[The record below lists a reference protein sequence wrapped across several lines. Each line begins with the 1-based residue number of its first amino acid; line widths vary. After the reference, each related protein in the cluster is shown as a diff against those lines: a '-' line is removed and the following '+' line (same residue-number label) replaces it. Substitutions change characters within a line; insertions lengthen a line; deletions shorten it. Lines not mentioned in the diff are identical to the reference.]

1 MPATDSAFAGSIPQ
15 LYDRF
20 LGPLLFLPY
29 AEEVG
34 RRVAKLRP
42 THVLETA
49 SGTGIVTEAIHRA
62 APDAKIVATDLNQ
75 AMLDVASGKLPSDRI
90 CFQIA
95 DAQHLPFADESF
107 DLVVCQ
113 FGVMFFPDK
122 VKANSEARR
131 VLRPGGGYLLVI
143 WDGLDRNNASQIASD
158 AVAALYPNDP
168 PAFLPRTPFGYADR
182 ARIEDDLRA
191 AGFTDIQFETVERT
205 SLPSDPRSAAMGLV
219 KGSPLSA
226 DILARDPKGLD
237 RATDAVTDALQ
248 SLVGPDGFESRLS
261 AHFVTATR

>member
-20 LGPLLFLPY
+20 LGPLLFIPY
-29 AEEVG
+29 AEEVA
-34 RRVAKLRP
+34 RRVVEIKP
-42 THVLETA
+42 KHVLETA

-62 APDAKIVATDLNQ
+62 APDARIVATDLNQ
-75 AMLDVASGKLPSDRI
+75 AMLDVAAGKLRSDRI
-90 CFQIA
+90 CFQVA

-131 VLRPGGGYLLVI
+131 VLSDGGRYLLVI
-143 WDGLDRNNASQIASD
+143 WDRLELNTASIIASD
-158 AVAALYPNDP
+158 AVAALYPDDP

-182 ARIEDDLRA
+182 ARIEEDLRA
-191 AGFTDIQFETVERT
+191 AGFSDIRFETVERM
-205 SLPSDPRSAAMGLV
+205 SLPSDPQSAAIVLV
-219 KGSPLSA
+219 RGSPLA
-226 DILARDPKGLD
+226 GLI
-237 RATDAVTDALQ
+237 
-248 SLVGPDGFESRLS
+248 
-261 AHFVTATR
+261 

>member
-62 APDAKIVATDLNQ
+62 APDAQIVATDLNQ

-90 CFQIA
+90 CFQVA

-107 DLVVCQ
+107 DLVICQ

-131 VLRPGGGYLLVI
+131 VLRPGGHYLLVI
-143 WDGLDRNNASQIASD
+143 WDRLDRNPVSHTLAG
-158 AVAALYPNDP
+158 AVGAEFPADP
-168 PAFLPRTPFGYADR
+168 PRFLERAPFGYADR
-182 ARIEDDLRA
+182 EQIERDVRA
-191 AGFTDIQFETVERT
+191 GGFTSISIDTVELSSRV
-205 SLPSDPRSAAMGLV
+205 SASDAARGMCL
-219 KGSPLSA
+219 GSPLTA
-226 DILARDPKGLD
+226 EIEERGKGAVE
-237 RATDAVTDALQ
+237 RATAAAQSALQ
-248 SLVGPDGFESRLS
+248 KFDGQDVAMS
-261 AHFVTATR
+261 AIFVTATK

>member
-1 MPATDSAFAGSIPQ
+1 MPNTDTAFAGSIPE

-20 LGPLLFLPY
+20 LGPLLFRPY
-29 AEEVG
+29 AEEVAA
-34 RRVAKLRP
+34 RVSRWKP
-42 THVLETA
+42 EHILETA
-49 SGTGIVTEAIHRA
+49 SGTGIVTEAVQHG
-62 APDAKIVATDLNQ
+62 APFARIVATDLNQ
-75 AMLDVASGKLPSDRI
+75 AMLDVAARRFKSDRV
-90 CFQIA
+90 CFQVA
-95 DAQHLPFADESF
+95 DAQHLPFAEESF
-107 DLVVCQ
+107 DLVICQ

-131 VLRPGGGYLLVI
+131 VLRPGGRYLLVI
-143 WDGLDRNNASQIASD
+143 WDRLDRNNASQIASD
-158 AVAALYPNDP
+158 AVAALYPHDP
-168 PAFLPRTPFGYADR
+168 PEFLPRTPFGYADR
-182 ARIEDDLRA
+182 GRIEDDLRA

-226 DILARDPKGLD
+226 DILTRDPNGLD
-237 RATDAVTDALQ
+237 KATDAAAEALQ

>member
-29 AEEVG
+29 AEEV
-34 RRVAKLRP
+34 AKRLAAIEP
-42 THVLETA
+42 VHVLETA

-62 APDAKIVATDLNQ
+62 APGAHIVATDLNQ

-90 CFQIA
+90 CFQVA
-95 DAQHLPFADESF
+95 DAQHLPFEDESF

-131 VLRPGGGYLLVI
+131 VLKPGGRYLLVI
-143 WDGLDRNNASQIASD
+143 WDRLDRNTASQIASD

-182 ARIEDDLRA
+182 APIEDDLRA
-191 AGFTDIQFETVERT
+191 AGFTDIRFETVERL
-205 SLPSDPRSAAMGLV
+205 SQPSDPQSAAIGLV
-219 KGSPLSA
+219 RGSPLSA
-226 DILARDPKGLD
+226 DILARDPNGLD
-237 RATDAVTDALQ
+237 RATVAAARALEE
-248 SLVGPDGFESRLS
+248 LIGPDGFDSRLS
-261 AHFVTATR
+261 AHIVTATK

>member
-20 LGPLLFLPY
+20 LGPLLFIPY
-29 AEEVG
+29 AEEVA
-34 RRVAKLRP
+34 RRVADLKPR
-42 THVLETA
+42 HVLETA

-62 APDAKIVATDLNQ
+62 APDAQIVATDLNQ
-75 AMLDVASGKLPSDRI
+75 AMLDIASGKMPSDRI
-90 CFQIA
+90 CFQVA

-143 WDGLDRNNASQIASD
+143 WDRLDRNPASQVASD
-158 AVAALYPNDP
+158 AVAALFPDDP

-182 ARIEDDLRA
+182 GHIKDGLRA
-191 AGFTDIQFETVERT
+191 AGFTEIQFETVERM
-205 SLPSDPRSAAMGLV
+205 SLPADPRSAAMGLIR
-219 KGSPLSA
+219 GSPLSA
-226 DILARDPKGLD
+226 DILARDPNGLD
-237 RATDAVTDALQ
+237 RATDAAAEALQ
-248 SLVGPDGFESRLS
+248 SLAGPEGFESRLS
-261 AHFVTATR
+261 AHIVTATK